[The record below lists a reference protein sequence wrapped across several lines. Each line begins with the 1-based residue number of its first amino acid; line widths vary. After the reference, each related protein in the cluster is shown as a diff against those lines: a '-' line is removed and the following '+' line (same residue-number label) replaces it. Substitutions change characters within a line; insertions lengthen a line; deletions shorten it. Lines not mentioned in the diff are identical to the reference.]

1 MCVGVSVGCGAA
13 GCWYMLASWCSVL
26 LILIVMLMVRLI
38 QTAVEHTLYSVS
50 YIIFASRNNN
60 MSTTKEASNDRN
72 SQKVLSKNKL
82 NSNTLQIMFSKHEV
96 FRRGKDIKYLYIY
109 F

>member
-26 LILIVMLMVRLI
+26 LILIVMLMVRLK
-38 QTAVEHTLYSVS
+38 TAVEHTLYSVS

-60 MSTTKEASNDRN
+60 MSTTKGESNDRN

-82 NSNTLQIMFSKHEV
+82 NSNTLQMMFSKHEV
-96 FRRGKDIKYLYIY
+96 FRRGKDRNIYL
-109 F
+109 